1 MKSSDGSLNTLGC
14 RRYFLILLKV
24 EKGVDWL
31 YN

>member
-1 MKSSDGSLNTLGC
+1 MGSSDGSLKPLGC
-14 RRYFLILLKV
+14 RRYFLILIKV